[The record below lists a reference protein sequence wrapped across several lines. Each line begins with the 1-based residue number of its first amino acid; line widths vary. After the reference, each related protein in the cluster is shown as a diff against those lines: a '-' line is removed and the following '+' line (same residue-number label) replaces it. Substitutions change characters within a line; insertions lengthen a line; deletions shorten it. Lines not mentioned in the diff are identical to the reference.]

1 MGSAR
6 SFEPTTPG
14 GERMATKNKQLNVRI
29 DAETSER
36 LERLVT
42 VGSEATRLSLSQA
55 DVIRLALI
63 ALEEKYATEAKGK
76 KASK

>member
-1 MGSAR
+1 
-6 SFEPTTPG
+6 
-14 GERMATKNKQLNVRI
+14 MATKNKQLNVRI
-29 DAETSER
+29 DDETAAR

-63 ALEEKYATEAKGK
+63 ALEEKYAAEAKGK